1 MSIFSSPAFD
11 DHEEVLFF
19 DDPATG
25 LRAIIA
31 IHDTTLGPAAGG
43 CRMKTYDSEDDAV
56 TDALRL
62 SRGMTYKAVM
72 ANLPYGGGKSVIIGD
87 PHSEKTEALFR
98 AFGRAVE
105 SLGGRY
111 HTGEDM
117 GVTMQDMDWAAQES
131 AYVHGTTASE
141 AQDPSPDTAVGVLAG
156 IIAAVKHKLGRH
168 DLKGLGV
175 AVQGLGN
182 VGYHLCRLLAAE
194 GARLSVADVD
204 ADLVARCA
212 AEFEAVAV
220 PSDEIYAVDAEVFA
234 PCAVGAILNDQTIGL
249 LECDIVAGSAN
260 NQLLE
265 ERHGQALSQ
274 AGILY
279 APDYVIN
286 AGGFISVADEMVAG
300 RRDEQRVLRR
310 LHGIGDL
317 LGEIFSR
324 AASEGRATS
333 EIADAIAGEKLAAK
347 KAG

>member
-1 MSIFSSPAFD
+1 MPIFSSPAYD
-11 DHEEVLFF
+11 DHEEVHFF
-19 DDPATG
+19 NDRATG

-43 CRMKTYDSEDDAV
+43 CRMKTYASEQDAIV
-56 TDALRL
+56 DALRL
-62 SRGMTYKAVM
+62 ARGMTYKAVM
-72 ANLPYGGGKSVIIGD
+72 ADLPYGGGKSVIIGD
-87 PHSEKTEALFR
+87 PHRDKTEALFR

-105 SLGGRY
+105 SLAGRY

-131 AYVHGTTASE
+131 AYVHGTSASQ

-156 IIAAVKHKLGRH
+156 IQAAVRHKLGRH

-204 ADLVARCA
+204 DELVARCV
-212 AEFEAVAV
+212 AEFEAVAM
-220 PSDEIYAVDAEVFA
+220 PPDEIYAVDAEVFA
-234 PCAVGAILNDQTIGL
+234 PCAMGAILNDQTLGR
-249 LECDIVAGSAN
+249 LECDIVADSAN

-286 AGGFISVADEMVAG
+286 AGGFISIADEMVAG

-317 LGEIFSR
+317 LGEIFVR
-324 AASEGRATS
+324 AAAEGQATGD
-333 EIADAIAGEKLAAK
+333 IADAMAREKLAAK
-347 KAG
+347 RAG

>member
-1 MSIFSSPAFD
+1 MPISSSAAYD
-11 DHEEVLFF
+11 DHEEVHFF
-19 DDPATG
+19 ADAATG
-25 LRAIIA
+25 LRTIIA

-43 CRMKTYDSEDDAV
+43 CRMKSYASEQDAIV
-56 TDALRL
+56 DALRL
-62 SRGMTYKAVM
+62 ARGMTYKAVM
-72 ANLPYGGGKSVIIGD
+72 ADLPYGGGKSVIIGD
-87 PHSEKTEALFR
+87 PHKDKSEALFR

-131 AYVHGTTASE
+131 AYVHGTSASA
-141 AQDPSPDTAVGVLAG
+141 AQDPSPDTALGVLAG
-156 IIAAVKHKLGRH
+156 INAAVRHKLGRH
-168 DLKGLGV
+168 DLLGLGV

-182 VGYHLCRLLAAE
+182 VGYQLCRLLAAE
-194 GARLSVADVD
+194 GARLSVTDVD
-204 ADLVARCA
+204 AALVARCA
-212 AEFEAVAV
+212 LEFAAQAVA
-220 PSDEIYAVDAEVFA
+220 PEEIYAVDAEVFA
-234 PCAVGAILNDQTIGL
+234 PCAVGAIIDDVSIGR

-265 ERHGQALSQ
+265 EGHGQALSQ

-310 LHGIGDL
+310 LAGIGDL
-317 LGEIFSR
+317 LAEIFTR
-324 AASEGRATS
+324 AQAEGQATS
-333 EIADAIAGEKLAAK
+333 DVADAMAREKLAAK
-347 KAG
+347 RAG

>member
-1 MSIFSSPAFD
+1 MAIFSSPAYD
-11 DHEEVLFF
+11 NHEEVHFF

-62 SRGMTYKAVM
+62 SRGMTFKAVM
-72 ANLPYGGGKSVIIGD
+72 ADLPYGGGKSVIIGD
-87 PHSEKTEALFR
+87 PYTQKTETLFR
-98 AFGRAVE
+98 AFGRAVD

-156 IIAAVKHKLGRH
+156 IVSAVKYKLGRH

-204 ADLVARCA
+204 ADLVARCVT
-212 AEFEAVAV
+212 EFEAVAV
-220 PSDEIYAVDAEVFA
+220 PPEEIYAVDAEVFA
-234 PCAVGAILNDQTIGL
+234 PCAVGAIIDDQTIGQ

-260 NQLLE
+260 NQLLD

-317 LGEIFSR
+317 LGEIFAR
-324 AASEGRATS
+324 AAAEGRATS
-333 EIADAIAGEKLAAK
+333 EIADTMAGEKLAAK
-347 KAG
+347 KAR